1 MDGLQYFLFV
11 TVLNTYRTTKMRS
24 FVGFLLLCLCTSAI
38 SGNSSSALNVAGSN
52 VSTIS
57 TSHQLPFGIDLSKSI
72 RNKSNHTIHTSLAMH
87 PKVTHFRSLLV

>member
-1 MDGLQYFLFV
+1 MDRLQYFLFV
-11 TVLNTYRTTKMRS
+11 TVNTYRTTKMRS
-24 FVGFLLLCLCTSAI
+24 FVGFMLLCLCTSAI